1 MRVRVRV
8 CVCVCACVCVYILRQ
23 IGLYLDSS
31 HTHARALARAHAR
44 THTHTLAGIHV
55 SKRWAADMEI
65 QIQNYMEELSDFGD
79 ASDPSSPPSSTPASP
94 NERRSNSLSVPSP
107 TRRAFD
113 SSGVLRHKHPRS
125 PLHQTL
131 THIHT
136 YKKGQRGC
144 LLLKARTRPMLTHAS
159 SPTTLPPLAHE
170 SCACTCLKH

>member
-1 MRVRVRV
+1 MWV
-8 CVCVCACVCVYILRQ
+8 CVCVCGCACVCVYILRQ
-23 IGLYLDSS
+23 IGLYLDST
-31 HTHARALARAHAR
+31 HTHASALARARTH

-113 SSGVLRHKHPRS
+113 SSGVFSRREGTSK
-125 PLHQTL
+125 
-131 THIHT
+131 
-136 YKKGQRGC
+136 RGG
-144 LLLKARTRPMLTHAS
+144 REQGHRAS
-159 SPTTLPPLAHE
+159 GGGWRASGGGMR
-170 SCACTCLKH
+170 